1 MSDLIGKKLNG
12 READARV
19 VLLDSDIDGEY
30 YVVRDREKD
39 GERELTAVRFSLIPK
54 SVTDDAER

>member
-39 GERELTAVRFSLIPK
+39 GERVLTAVRFSLIPK